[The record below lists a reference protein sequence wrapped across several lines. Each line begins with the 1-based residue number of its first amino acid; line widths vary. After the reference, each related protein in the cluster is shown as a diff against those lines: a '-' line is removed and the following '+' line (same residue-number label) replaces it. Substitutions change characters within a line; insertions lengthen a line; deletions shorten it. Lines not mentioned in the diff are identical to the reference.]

1 LEVFSARGFQKRHE
15 NLFPKAHVENFLQ
28 TKIEEKIHSQVF
40 LGSVVLSHFCT
51 APRFELPGHF
61 GYKPATRLKVG
72 ICRPR
77 VSGMGFATWNS
88 YSGDFGWAHWPVGA
102 LQLQYS
108 SAPGNTPKL
117 AGREMALG
125 ALQYCKVYF
134 RMLIKVRLDR
144 AFHSAIHTI

>member
-1 LEVFSARGFQKRHE
+1 MLASEYELNHKQQGQAEH
-15 NLFPKAHVENFLQ
+15 
-28 TKIEEKIHSQVF
+28 
-40 LGSVVLSHFCT
+40 T

-72 ICRPR
+72 TCRPR
-77 VSGMGFATWNS
+77 VSGVGFATWNS
-88 YSGDFGWAHWPVGA
+88 YSGDVGWAHWPVGA

-125 ALQYCKVYF
+125 ALQ
-134 RMLIKVRLDR
+134 
-144 AFHSAIHTI
+144 